1 MNKKERED
9 LAKDFELLAK
19 NIELLITKLRK

>member
-1 MNKKERED
+1 MNKEEKEE